1 MENLPELF
9 IGAIPI
15 VLLTL
20 AFTQAF
26 KEWFSLEGKAVTALS
41 FGVGTVLA
49 VLSQYVSAN
58 LPVDAAGWI
67 VAVVTGLA
75 YGLGAAGF
83 YKYTAAIKD
92 R

>member
-9 IGAIPI
+9 IGSIPVI
-15 VLLTL
+15 LLTL

-26 KEWFSLEGKAVTALS
+26 KEWFKLEGSKATILS
-41 FGVGTVLA
+41 FVMGTVLA
-49 VLSQYVSAN
+49 ILSQYVSAD
-58 LPVDAAGWI
+58 LPADVKAWI
-67 VAVVTGLA
+67 IVGVTGLA

-83 YKYTAAIKD
+83 YKFVAAIAD